1 MKNKEKN
8 VAVVTVL
15 CVLLILA
22 LIYKCEN
29 KTAKKSIE
37 HSATKT
43 ESTSH
48 QKPIDGLDIPYQNF
62 NVDPNVDNII
72 VTESGTT
79 IRVPKNAFLDEAGNP
94 ITSNV
99 KLEYREFR
107 NPLDFYVAGI
117 PMELNENGEDKVFVS
132 GGMFEINASSA
143 KNASV
148 FVNPINKIKVDL
160 LSTSK
165 SKDFNVYDLDK
176 ETNLWI
182 AKGKDLITVT
192 RKEDEI
198 ESLNIPHRP
207 QVAKPYS
214 FSIKDD
220 TGEYPE
226 ISEYENVKF
235 TPVDPAKCKISHAQ
249 EMKVIPR
256 KHGLFEVVSIL
267 KFGNLRKE
275 NSCLCY
281 LSFEEGKDYSEALK
295 TYQKKY
301 GAQIAKRDAIEK
313 LWEKYE
319 FDLIKN
325 KIQKSDL
332 NEKITRTLEVNQFGF
347 VNLDYPTSYPT
358 GVVLPA
364 VFADINGNKLSLR
377 NIVLIEKDI
386 NAIYRYKDV
395 IKFNPDKDNILCGIT
410 EDNKLA
416 YIKKDEL
423 AKHTKTS
430 KRIKM
435 RLFEGNLTKYEDVY
449 SFLFAN

>member
-1 MKNKEKN
+1 MKNKKRN
-8 VAVVTVL
+8 VAVITVL

-43 ESTSH
+43 ESTAY
-48 QKPIDGLDIPYQNF
+48 QKPIEGLDIPYQHF
-62 NVDPNVDNII
+62 DVDPKVDNVI
-72 VTESGTT
+72 VTASGTT
-79 IRVPKNAFLDEAGNP
+79 IRVPKNAFLDEAGIP

-132 GGMFEINASSA
+132 GGMFEINASNA
-143 KNASV
+143 KNTSV
-148 FVNPINKIKVDL
+148 FVNPVNKIKVDL

-176 ETNLWI
+176 ETNQWI

-220 TGEYPE
+220 TGEFPE

-295 TYQKKY
+295 TYKKKY

-313 LWEKYE
+313 LWKKYE

-347 VNLDYPTSYPT
+347 VNLDYPTSYPK
-358 GVVLPA
+358 GVELPA
-364 VFADINGNKLSLR
+364 VFTDINGNKLLLR
-377 NIVLIEKDI
+377 NIVLIEKGT

-395 IKFNPDKDNILCGIT
+395 IKFNPYKDNILCGIT

-423 AKHTKTS
+423 AKHTKNS

-435 RLFEGNLTKYEDVY
+435 HLFEGKLTKYEDVY

>member
-1 MKNKEKN
+1 MKNKKKN
-8 VAVVTVL
+8 VAVITVL

-29 KTAKKSIE
+29 KTEKKSIE

-43 ESTSH
+43 ESTAY
-48 QKPIDGLDIPYQNF
+48 QKPIEGLDIPYQYFEVN
-62 NVDPNVDNII
+62 PKVDNVI
-72 VTESGTT
+72 VTASGTT

-132 GGMFEINASSA
+132 GGMFEINATNA
-143 KNASV
+143 KNTSV
-148 FVNPINKIKVDL
+148 FINPNNKIKVDL

-176 ETNLWI
+176 ETNQWI
-182 AKGKDLITVT
+182 AKGKDIITVT

-198 ESLNIPHRP
+198 EALNIPHRP

-220 TGEYPE
+220 TGEFPE

-235 TPVDPAKCKISHAQ
+235 TPVDPEKCKISNAQ

-313 LWEKYE
+313 LWKKYE

-358 GVVLPA
+358 GVELPA
-364 VFADINGNKLSLR
+364 VFADTNGNKLLLR
-377 NIVLIEKDI
+377 NIVLIEKGT
-386 NAIYRYKDV
+386 NAIYRYKDF

-423 AKHTKTS
+423 AKHIKNS

-435 RLFEGNLTKYEDVY
+435 LLFEGKLTKYEDVY

>member
-1 MKNKEKN
+1 MKNKKKN

-15 CVLLILA
+15 SVLLILA

-29 KTAKKSIE
+29 KTEKKSIK
-37 HSATKT
+37 HSAIKT
-43 ESTSH
+43 ESTAY
-48 QKPIDGLDIPYQNF
+48 QKPIEGLDIPYQYF
-62 NVDPNVDNII
+62 DVDPKVDNVI
-72 VTESGTT
+72 VTASGTT

-94 ITSNV
+94 ITSKV

-132 GGMFEINASSA
+132 GGMFEINATNA
-143 KNASV
+143 KNTSV
-148 FVNPINKIKVDL
+148 FVNPDNKIKVDL

-176 ETNLWI
+176 ETNQWI
-182 AKGKDLITVT
+182 SKGKDLITVT

-198 ESLNIPHRP
+198 EALNIPHRP

-220 TGEYPE
+220 TGEFPE

-235 TPVDPAKCKISHAQ
+235 TPIDPAKCKISHAQ

-313 LWEKYE
+313 LWKKYE

-325 KIQKSDL
+325 KIKKSDL

-358 GVVLPA
+358 GVELPA
-364 VFADINGNKLSLR
+364 VFADTNGNNLLLR
-377 NIVLIEKDI
+377 NIVLIEKGT

-423 AKHTKTS
+423 AKHTKNS

-435 RLFEGNLTKYEDVY
+435 RLFEEKLTKYEDVY

>member
-1 MKNKEKN
+1 MKNKKKN
-8 VAVVTVL
+8 VAVITVL

-22 LIYKCEN
+22 IIYKCEN
-29 KTAKKSIE
+29 KTEKKSIE
-37 HSATKT
+37 RSTTET
-43 ESTSH
+43 ESTAYE
-48 QKPIDGLDIPYQNF
+48 KPIEGLDIPFQYF
-62 NVDPNVDNII
+62 DVDPKVDNVI
-72 VTESGTT
+72 VTASGTT

-94 ITSNV
+94 FTSNV

-132 GGMFEINASSA
+132 GGMFEINASNA
-143 KNASV
+143 KNTSV
-148 FVNPINKIKVDL
+148 FVNPVNKIKVDL

-176 ETNLWI
+176 ETNQWI

-198 ESLNIPHRP
+198 ESLNIPNRP

-220 TGEYPE
+220 TGEFPE

-275 NSCLCY
+275 NSCLCF

-313 LWEKYE
+313 LWKKYE

-325 KIQKSDL
+325 KIKKSDL
-332 NEKITRTLEVNQFGF
+332 SEKITRTLEVNQFGF
-347 VNLDYPTSYPT
+347 VNLDHPTSYPK
-358 GVVLPA
+358 GVELPA
-364 VFADINGNKLSLR
+364 VFTDINGNKLLLR
-377 NIVLIEKDI
+377 NIVLIEKGT

-416 YIKKDEL
+416 YIKNKN
-423 AKHTKTS
+423 AFI
-430 KRIKM
+430 R
-435 RLFEGNLTKYEDVY
+435 R
-449 SFLFAN
+449 

>member
-1 MKNKEKN
+1 MKNKKKN
-8 VAVVTVL
+8 VTVITVL
-15 CVLLILA
+15 CILLILA
-22 LIYKCEN
+22 IIYKCEN
-29 KTAKKSIE
+29 KTEKKSIE
-37 HSATKT
+37 HSVTKT
-43 ESTSH
+43 ESTAY
-48 QKPIDGLDIPYQNF
+48 QKPIEGLDIPYQYF
-62 NVDPNVDNII
+62 EVDPNVDNVI

-79 IRVPKNAFLDEAGNP
+79 IRVPKNAFLDKVGNP
-94 ITSNV
+94 ITSKV

-107 NPLDFYVAGI
+107 NPLEFYVAGI

-132 GGMFEINASSA
+132 GGMFEINATND
-143 KNASV
+143 KNATV
-148 FVNPINKIKVDL
+148 FVNPANKIKVDL

-165 SKDFNVYDLDK
+165 SKYFNVYDLDK
-176 ETNLWI
+176 GTNQWI
-182 AKGKDLITVT
+182 ARGKDIITVT

-198 ESLNIPHRP
+198 EALNIPHRP

-220 TGEYPE
+220 TGEFPE

-235 TPVDPAKCKISHAQ
+235 TPIDPGKCKISHAQ

-301 GAQIAKRDAIEK
+301 GTQIAKRDAIEK
-313 LWEKYE
+313 LWKKYE

-347 VNLDYPTSYPT
+347 VNLDYPTSYPK
-358 GVVLPA
+358 GIELPA
-364 VFADINGNKLSLR
+364 VFSDINGNKLLLR
-377 NIVLIEKDI
+377 NIVLIEKGT

-395 IKFNPDKDNILCGIT
+395 IKFNPEKDNILCGIT
-410 EDNKLA
+410 EDNQLA

-423 AKHTKTS
+423 AKYSSTS
-430 KRIKM
+430 KKIKM
-435 RLFEGNLTKYEDVY
+435 RIFEGKLTKYEDVY
-449 SFLFAN
+449 KFVFL

>member
-1 MKNKEKN
+1 MKNKKKKL
-8 VAVVTVL
+8 AVITVL
-15 CVLLILA
+15 FVLLILA

-29 KTAKKSIE
+29 KTEKKSIK

-43 ESTSH
+43 ESTAY
-48 QKPIDGLDIPYQNF
+48 QKPIEGLDIPYQYF
-62 NVDPNVDNII
+62 DVDPKEDNVI
-72 VTESGTT
+72 VTASGTT

-117 PMELNENGEDKVFVS
+117 PMELNENGENKVFVS

-143 KNASV
+143 KNAPV
-148 FVNPINKIKVDL
+148 FVNPDNKIKVDL

-176 ETNLWI
+176 QTNQWI
-182 AKGKDLITVT
+182 AKGKDMITVT

-198 ESLNIPHRP
+198 EALNIPHRP
-207 QVAKPYS
+207 QIAKPYS

-301 GAQIAKRDAIEK
+301 GSQIAKRDAIEK
-313 LWEKYE
+313 LWKKYE

-358 GVVLPA
+358 GVELPA

-377 NIVLIEKDI
+377 NIVLIEKGT

-416 YIKKDEL
+416 YIKKDAL
-423 AKHTKTS
+423 AKHTKNS

-435 RLFEGNLTKYEDVY
+435 RLFEGKLTKYEDVY
-449 SFLFAN
+449 SFLFEN

>member
-1 MKNKEKN
+1 MNNKKKN
-8 VAVVTVL
+8 VAVITVL
-15 CVLLILA
+15 CVLLIPA

-29 KTAKKSIE
+29 KTEKKP
-37 HSATKT
+37 TKPLT
-43 ESTSH
+43 SKIKSTAY
-48 QKPIDGLDIPYQNF
+48 QKPIEGLDIPYQYF
-62 NVDPNVDNII
+62 EVDPKVDNVII
-72 VTESGTT
+72 TASAAT
-79 IRVPKNAFLDEAGNP
+79 IRVPKNAFLDDAGNP
-94 ITSNV
+94 ITSKV

-107 NPLDFYVAGI
+107 NPLDFYVSGI
-117 PMELNENGEDKVFVS
+117 PMELIENGEDKVFVS
-132 GGMFEINASSA
+132 GGMFEINAINA
-143 KNASV
+143 KNTSV
-148 FVNPINKIKVDL
+148 FVNPNNKIKVDL
-160 LSTSK
+160 LSTYK

-176 ETNLWI
+176 ETNQWI
-182 AKGKDLITVT
+182 SKGKDHITVT

-207 QVAKPYS
+207 QIAKSHS
-214 FSIKDD
+214 FTIKDD

-235 TPVDPAKCKISHAQ
+235 TPVDPAKCKISNAQ

-267 KFGNLRKE
+267 KFGSLRKE
-275 NSCLCY
+275 NTCLCY

-301 GAQIAKRDAIEK
+301 GAQIAKRDSIEK
-313 LWEKYE
+313 LWKKYE

-358 GVVLPA
+358 GVELPA

-377 NIVLIEKDI
+377 NIVLIEKGT

-395 IKFNPDKDNILCGIT
+395 IKFNLDKDNILCGIT

-435 RLFEGNLTKYEDVY
+435 RLFEGKLTKYEDVY

>member
-1 MKNKEKN
+1 MKNKKKN
-8 VAVVTVL
+8 VAVITVL

-22 LIYKCEN
+22 LFYKCEN
-29 KTAKKSIE
+29 KTEKKSIE

-43 ESTSH
+43 ESTAY
-48 QKPIDGLDIPYQNF
+48 QKPIEGLVIPYQYF
-62 NVDPNVDNII
+62 EVDPKVDNVI
-72 VTESGTT
+72 VTASGTT
-79 IRVPKNAFLDEAGNP
+79 IHVPKNAFLDESGNP
-94 ITSNV
+94 ITSKV

-132 GGMFEINASSA
+132 GGMFEINASST
-143 KNASV
+143 KNSSV
-148 FVNPINKIKVDL
+148 FVNPNNKIKVDI

-176 ETNLWI
+176 ETNQWI
-182 AKGKDLITVT
+182 SKGKDLITVT

-235 TPVDPAKCKISHAQ
+235 TPVDLAKCKISHAQ

-313 LWEKYE
+313 LWKKYE

-332 NEKITRTLEVNQFGF
+332 SEKITRTLEVNQFGF

-358 GVVLPA
+358 GVELPA

-377 NIVLIEKDI
+377 NIVLIEKGT

-423 AKHTKTS
+423 AKHTKNS

-435 RLFEGNLTKYEDVY
+435 RLFEGKLTKYEDVY

>member
-1 MKNKEKN
+1 MKNKKKK
-8 VAVVTVL
+8 AVIVIVL
-15 CVLLILA
+15 CVLIILA

-29 KTAKKSIE
+29 KSEKKARQLPEPQI
-37 HSATKT
+37 
-43 ESTSH
+43 ESTAYE
-48 QKPIDGLDIPYQNF
+48 KPIDGLDIPYQYF
-62 NVDPNVDNII
+62 DVDPNLDNVI
-72 VTESGTT
+72 VAESGTT

-94 ITSNV
+94 ITSKV

-107 NPLDFYVAGI
+107 NPLDFYIAGI

-132 GGMFEINASSA
+132 GGMFEINATNA
-143 KNASV
+143 KNAKV
-148 FVNPINKIKVDL
+148 FVNQANKIKVDL
-160 LSTSK
+160 LSTTK
-165 SKDFNVYDLDK
+165 SNDFNVYDLDK
-176 ETNLWI
+176 KTNQWI

-198 ESLNIPHRP
+198 DELNIPHRP
-207 QVAKPYS
+207 QVSKPYS

-226 ISEYENVKF
+226 IREYENVKF
-235 TPVDPAKCKISHAQ
+235 TPVDPAKCKISNAQ

-275 NSCLCY
+275 NSCICY

-347 VNLDYPTSYPT
+347 VNLDYPSSYPR
-358 GVVLPA
+358 GVELPA
-364 VFADINGNKLSLR
+364 VFSYTNGNKLLLH
-377 NIVLIEKDI
+377 NIVLIEKGT

-423 AKHTKTS
+423 AKHTKNS

-435 RLFEGNLTKYEDVY
+435 RLFEGKLTKYEDIY
-449 SFLFAN
+449 SFLFTN

>member
-1 MKNKEKN
+1 MKNQKKN
-8 VAVVTVL
+8 VAVITVL
-15 CVLLILA
+15 CVLFILA

-29 KTAKKSIE
+29 KTEKKASQ
-37 HSATKT
+37 SPVTKT
-43 ESTSH
+43 ESTAF
-48 QKPIDGLDIPYQNF
+48 QKPIEGLDIPYQYF
-62 NVDPNVDNII
+62 EVDPKVDNVI
-72 VTESGTT
+72 VTASGTT
-79 IRVPKNAFLDEAGNP
+79 IRVPINAFLDEAGNP
-94 ITSNV
+94 ITSKV

-107 NPLDFYVAGI
+107 NPLDFYIAGV
-117 PMELNENGEDKVFVS
+117 PMEMNENGEDKVFVS
-132 GGMFEINASSA
+132 GGMFEINATND

-148 FVNPINKIKVDL
+148 LVNPDNKIKVDL

-176 ETNLWI
+176 ETNQWI
-182 AKGKDLITVT
+182 SKGKDLITVT
-192 RKEDEI
+192 RKDNEI
-198 ESLNIPHRP
+198 EALNIPNRP
-207 QVAKPYS
+207 QIAKPFS

-235 TPVDPAKCKISHAQ
+235 TPVDPGKCKISHAQ
-249 EMKVIPR
+249 EMKVIPK

-295 TYQKKY
+295 IYQKKY
-301 GAQIAKRDAIEK
+301 GNQIAKRDAIEK

-347 VNLDYPTSYPT
+347 VNLDYPSSYPT
-358 GVVLPA
+358 GVELPA
-364 VFADINGNKLSLR
+364 VFADTNGNKLLLH
-377 NIVLIEKDI
+377 NIVLIEKGT

-395 IKFNPDKDNILCGIT
+395 IKFNPEKDNILCGIT

-416 YIKKDEL
+416 YIKKYEL
-423 AKHTKTS
+423 AKHTKNS

-435 RLFEGNLTKYEDVY
+435 RLFDGKLTKYEDVY

>member
-1 MKNKEKN
+1 MKNKKKN
-8 VAVVTVL
+8 VAVITVL

-22 LIYKCEN
+22 IIYKCEN
-29 KTAKKSIE
+29 KTEKKSIE
-37 HSATKT
+37 RSTTET
-43 ESTSH
+43 ESTAYE
-48 QKPIDGLDIPYQNF
+48 KPIEGLDIPFQYF
-62 NVDPNVDNII
+62 EVDPRVDNVI
-72 VTESGTT
+72 VTASGTT
-79 IRVPKNAFLDEAGNP
+79 IRVPKNAFLDEAGKP

-132 GGMFEINASSA
+132 GGMFEINASNA
-143 KNASV
+143 KNTSV
-148 FVNPINKIKVDL
+148 FVNPVNKIKVDL

-165 SKDFNVYDLDK
+165 SKDFNVYDLDN
-176 ETNLWI
+176 ETNQWI

-220 TGEYPE
+220 TGEFPE

-313 LWEKYE
+313 LWKKYE

-358 GVVLPA
+358 GVELPA
-364 VFADINGNKLSLR
+364 VFADINGNKLLLS
-377 NIVLIEKDI
+377 NIVLIEKGT
-386 NAIYRYKDV
+386 NAIYRYKDI
-395 IKFNPDKDNILCGIT
+395 IKFNPDKDNILYGIT

-423 AKHTKTS
+423 AKHTKNS

-435 RLFEGNLTKYEDVY
+435 HLFEGKLTKYEDVY

>member
-1 MKNKEKN
+1 MKNNKKK
-8 VAVVTVL
+8 AVIVIVL
-15 CVLLILA
+15 CVLIILA

-29 KTAKKSIE
+29 KPEKKVTQLS
-37 HSATKT
+37 STKT
-43 ESTSH
+43 ESTSYK
-48 QKPIDGLDIPYQNF
+48 KPIEDLDIPYQYF
-62 NVDPNVDNII
+62 EVDPNVDNVI
-72 VTESGTT
+72 VTTSGTK
-79 IRVPKNAFLDEAGNP
+79 IHVPKNAFLDEDGNP
-94 ITSNV
+94 ITSKV

-107 NPLDFYVAGI
+107 NPLDFYIAGI

-132 GGMFEINASSA
+132 GGMFEINATNT
-143 KNASV
+143 KNTSV
-148 FVNPINKIKVDL
+148 FVNPDNKIEVDL

-176 ETNLWI
+176 ETNQWI
-182 AKGKDLITVT
+182 AKGKDLVTVS

-198 ESLNIPHRP
+198 NALNIPHRP
-207 QVAKPYS
+207 QIAKPYS

-235 TPVDPAKCKISHAQ
+235 TPINQEKCKISHAQ

-256 KHGLFEVVSIL
+256 KHGLFEIVSIL

-301 GAQIAKRDAIEK
+301 GAQIAKRDKIIK

-319 FDLIKN
+319 FDLMKN
-325 KIQKSDL
+325 KILKSDL

-347 VNLDYPTSYPT
+347 VNLDYPSSYPK
-358 GVVLPA
+358 GVELPA
-364 VFADINGNKLSLR
+364 VFADINGNKLILN
-377 NIVLIEKDI
+377 NIVLIEKGT

-395 IKFNPDKDNILCGIT
+395 IKFNPNKDNILCGIT
-410 EDNKLA
+410 SDNKLA
-416 YIKKDEL
+416 YIKKEEL
-423 AKHTKTS
+423 AKYTNNS
-430 KRIKM
+430 KKIKM
-435 RLFEGNLTKYEDVY
+435 RIFEGKLNKYEDLY
-449 SFLFAN
+449 DFIFLK

>member
-1 MKNKEKN
+1 MKNKKKK
-8 VAVVTVL
+8 AAILIVL
-15 CVLLILA
+15 CVLIILA
-22 LIYKCEN
+22 FIYKCDN
-29 KTAKKSIE
+29 KSEKKASQLPEPQI
-37 HSATKT
+37 
-43 ESTSH
+43 ESTAY
-48 QKPIDGLDIPYQNF
+48 QKPIDGLDIPYQYF
-62 NVDPNVDNII
+62 DVDPNTDNVI
-72 VTESGTT
+72 VTASGTT

-94 ITSNV
+94 ITSKV

-132 GGMFEINASSA
+132 GGMFEINATNA
-143 KNASV
+143 KNALV
-148 FVNPINKIKVDL
+148 FVNPANKIKVDL

-176 ETNLWI
+176 ETNQWI
-182 AKGKDLITVT
+182 AKGKDIITVT

-198 ESLNIPHRP
+198 EALNIPHRP
-207 QVAKPYS
+207 QIAKPYS

-267 KFGNLRKE
+267 KFGNMRKE

-301 GAQIAKRDAIEK
+301 GPQIAKREAIEK
-313 LWEKYE
+313 LWKKYE
-319 FDLIKN
+319 FDLEKN

-347 VNLDYPTSYPT
+347 VNLDYPTSYPK
-358 GVVLPA
+358 GVELPA
-364 VFADINGNKLSLR
+364 VFSDINGNKLLLS
-377 NIVLIEKDI
+377 NIVLIEKGT

-395 IKFNPDKDNILCGIT
+395 IKFNPNKDNILCGIT

-416 YIKKDEL
+416 YIKKEEL
-423 AKHTKTS
+423 AKYSNTS
-430 KRIKM
+430 KKIKM
-435 RLFEGNLTKYEDVY
+435 RIFEGKLTKYDDVY
-449 SFLFAN
+449 KFLFNE

>member
-1 MKNKEKN
+1 MKNKKKN
-8 VAVVTVL
+8 VAVITVI
-15 CVLLILA
+15 CVLFILA

-29 KTAKKSIE
+29 KPEKKESKSSVSKIE
-37 HSATKT
+37 N
-43 ESTSH
+43 TSY
-48 QKPIDGLDIPYQNF
+48 QKPIEGLDIPYQYF
-62 NVDPNVDNII
+62 DVDPKVDNVI
-72 VTESGTT
+72 VTASGTT
-79 IRVPKNAFLDEAGNP
+79 IRVPKNAFLDEAGNS
-94 ITSNV
+94 ITSKV

-107 NPLDFYVAGI
+107 NPLDFYIAGV

-132 GGMFEINASSA
+132 GGMFEINATSA

-148 FVNPINKIKVDL
+148 SVNPANKIKVDL

-176 ETNLWI
+176 ETNQWI

-198 ESLNIPHRP
+198 DALNIPHRP

-214 FSIKDD
+214 FTIKDD

-235 TPVDPAKCKISHAQ
+235 TPVDPSKCKISHAQ

-281 LSFEEGKDYSEALK
+281 LSFEEGKDYSDALK

-332 NEKITRTLEVNQFGF
+332 NEKITRTLEVNQFGY
-347 VNLDYPTSYPT
+347 VNLDYPSSYPR
-358 GVVLPA
+358 GVELPA
-364 VFADINGNKLSLR
+364 IFSDTNGNKLLLH
-377 NIVLIEKDI
+377 NIVLIEKGT

-395 IKFNPDKDNILCGIT
+395 IKFNTDKDNILCGIT

-416 YIKKDEL
+416 YVKKEEL
-423 AKHTKTS
+423 AKHTKAS
-430 KRIKM
+430 KKIKM
-435 RLFEGNLTKYEDVY
+435 RLFEGKLTKYEDVY
-449 SFLFAN
+449 KFLFNE

>member
-1 MKNKEKN
+1 MKNKKKT
-8 VAVVTVL
+8 AAILIVL
-15 CVLLILA
+15 CVLIILA

-29 KTAKKSIE
+29 KSEKKASQHPEPKI
-37 HSATKT
+37 
-43 ESTSH
+43 ESTAY
-48 QKPIDGLDIPYQNF
+48 QKPIDGLYIPYQNF
-62 NVDPNVDNII
+62 EVDPNVDNVI

-94 ITSNV
+94 ITSKV

-132 GGMFEINASSA
+132 GGMFEINATNA
-143 KNASV
+143 KNTSV
-148 FVNPINKIKVDL
+148 FINPNNKIKVDL

-176 ETNLWI
+176 ETNQWI
-182 AKGKDLITVT
+182 AKGKDIITVI

-198 ESLNIPHRP
+198 EALNIPHRP

-235 TPVDPAKCKISHAQ
+235 TPVDQAKCKISHAQ

-267 KFGNLRKE
+267 KFGNMRKE

-281 LSFEEGKDYSEALK
+281 LSFEEGKDYSEALIA
-295 TYQKKY
+295 YQKKY

-313 LWEKYE
+313 LWKKYE

-332 NEKITRTLEVNQFGF
+332 SEKITRTLEVNQFGF

-358 GVVLPA
+358 GVELPA
-364 VFADINGNKLSLR
+364 VFADTNGNKLLLR
-377 NIVLIEKDI
+377 NIVLIEKGT

-416 YIKKDEL
+416 YIKRDEL
-423 AKHTKTS
+423 AKHTKNS

-435 RLFEGNLTKYEDVY
+435 QLFEGKLTKYEDVY

>member
-1 MKNKEKN
+1 MKNKKKK
-8 VAVVTVL
+8 AAIIIVL
-15 CVLLILA
+15 FVLIILA

-29 KTAKKSIE
+29 KTEKKSIE

-43 ESTSH
+43 ESTAY
-48 QKPIDGLDIPYQNF
+48 QKPIEGLDIPYQYF
-62 NVDPNVDNII
+62 QVDPKVDNII
-72 VTESGTT
+72 VTASGTT

-148 FVNPINKIKVDL
+148 FVNPDNKIKVDL
-160 LSTSK
+160 LSISK

-176 ETNLWI
+176 ETNQWI

-192 RKEDEI
+192 RKENEV
-198 ESLNIPHRP
+198 EALNIPHRP

-220 TGEYPE
+220 SGKYPE

-235 TPVDPAKCKISHAQ
+235 TPVDPAKCKISNAQ
-249 EMKVIPR
+249 EMKVIPT

-267 KFGNLRKE
+267 KFGNMRKE

-281 LSFEEGKDYSEALK
+281 LSFEEGKDYSEALIR
-295 TYQKKY
+295 YQKKY

-313 LWEKYE
+313 LWKKYE

-358 GVVLPA
+358 GVELPA
-364 VFADINGNKLSLR
+364 VFVDTNGK
-377 NIVLIEKDI
+377 KT
-386 NAIYRYKDV
+386 V
-395 IKFNPDKDNILCGIT
+395 IT
-410 EDNKLA
+410 
-416 YIKKDEL
+416 
-423 AKHTKTS
+423 
-430 KRIKM
+430 
-435 RLFEGNLTKYEDVY
+435 
-449 SFLFAN
+449 

>member
-1 MKNKEKN
+1 MKTNKKK
-8 VAVVTVL
+8 AVFIIVL
-15 CVLLILA
+15 CILIILA
-22 LIYKCEN
+22 LIYQCEN
-29 KTAKKSIE
+29 KSEKKSSQLPETQIE
-37 HSATKT
+37 NIYC
-43 ESTSH
+43 
-48 QKPIDGLDIPYQNF
+48 QKPIDGLDIPYQYF
-62 NVDPNVDNII
+62 DVDPKVDNVI
-72 VTESGTT
+72 VTASGTT
-79 IRVPKNAFLDEAGNP
+79 IRVPKNAFLDETGNQ
-94 ITSNV
+94 ITSKV

-107 NPLDFYVAGI
+107 NPLDFYIAGI
-117 PMELNENGEDKVFVS
+117 PMELNENGEDKVFIS
-132 GGMFEINASSA
+132 GGMFEINATSA
-143 KNASV
+143 KNTSIS
-148 FVNPINKIKVDL
+148 VNPANKIKVDL

-176 ETNLWI
+176 KTNQWM

-192 RKEDEI
+192 RKGDEI
-198 ESLNIPHRP
+198 DALNIPHRP
-207 QVAKPYS
+207 QIAKPYS

-301 GAQIAKRDAIEK
+301 GTQIAKRDAIEK
-313 LWEKYE
+313 LWKKYE

-347 VNLDYPTSYPT
+347 VNLDYPSSYPT
-358 GVVLPA
+358 GVELPA
-364 VFADINGNKLSLR
+364 VFSDTNGNKLLLS
-377 NIVLIEKDI
+377 NIVLIEKGT
-386 NAIYRYKDV
+386 NAIYRYKDF

-423 AKHTKTS
+423 AKHTKNS

-435 RLFEGNLTKYEDVY
+435 QLFKGKLTKYEDVY

>member
-1 MKNKEKN
+1 MKNKKKN
-8 VAVVTVL
+8 VAVITVL

-29 KTAKKSIE
+29 KTEKKSIK

-43 ESTSH
+43 ESTAY
-48 QKPIDGLDIPYQNF
+48 QKPIEGLYIPYQYF
-62 NVDPNVDNII
+62 EVDPKLDNVI
-72 VTESGTT
+72 VTASGTT
-79 IRVPKNAFLDEAGNP
+79 IRVPKNAFLDEAGKP

-107 NPLDFYVAGI
+107 NPLDFYLAGI

-143 KNASV
+143 KNTSV
-148 FVNPINKIKVDL
+148 FINPNNKIKVDL

-176 ETNLWI
+176 ETKQWI

-220 TGEYPE
+220 TGEFPE
-226 ISEYENVKF
+226 INEYENVKF
-235 TPVDPAKCKISHAQ
+235 TPVDPAKCKISNAQ

-301 GAQIAKRDAIEK
+301 ETQIAKRDAIEK
-313 LWEKYE
+313 LWKKYE

-358 GVVLPA
+358 GVELPA
-364 VFADINGNKLSLR
+364 VFVDTNGKKLLLR
-377 NIVLIEKDI
+377 NIVLIEKGT

-410 EDNKLA
+410 DDNKLA
-416 YIKKDEL
+416 YIKKVDL
-423 AKHTKTS
+423 AKYTKNS

-435 RLFEGNLTKYEDVY
+435 QLYEGKLTKYEDVY